1 MEFPKATT
9 LIPDKKYVITYDSL
23 VFVGLHVSSDKHHEF
38 EDVYGLSN
46 EPEKVSF
53 GKKCSFYGPI
63 ESNIEIETIIQ
74 SIINILEP
82 LI

>member
-23 VFVGLHVSSDKHHEF
+23 VFVGLYISSDKQHHF
-38 EDVYGLSN
+38 EDVYGLSD

-53 GKKCSFYGPI
+53 GKKCTFYGPI

-74 SIINILEP
+74 SIINIL
-82 LI
+82 